1 MLESNFI
8 HLKNLLLAECYFVYV
23 LDKNCEANVKNISYE
38 HIVKFRG
45 LKNRNQ
51 YLNFLMIESRLPIII
66 SDIIINMIAEKKFTL
81 KTTCIINGFDEFTLR
96 NNIDVTLKYQLKKM
110 LHGLLFSNA
119 GSYDVFDGSM
129 EDHRVYYWKEV
140 DGELKY
146 CSALE
151 LSILLEFAYS
161 KSYFQID
168 LKKSFVEDG
177 IGTVSFSIRVK

>member
-1 MLESNFI
+1 MLKRNFI
-8 HLKNLLLAECYFVYV
+8 HLKNLLLANCNFVYE
-23 LDKNCEANVKNISYE
+23 LDKNCLANVKSITHE
-38 HIVKFRG
+38 RVLKFLG

-51 YLNFLMIESRLPIII
+51 YLNLLMLESRLPIIL

-81 KTTCIINGFDEFTLR
+81 KTASIISGFDEFTLR
-96 NNIDVTLKYQLKKM
+96 DDIDVNLKYQFKKM

-119 GSYDVFDGSM
+119 GSCDVFDGSM
-129 EDHRVYYWKEV
+129 EDHRVYYWKGVE
-140 DGELKY
+140 GELKY

-151 LSILLEFAYS
+151 LNILLEFAYS